1 MDHPM
6 LPKQLGVPGWT
17 GTSPPHFIFFS
28 FFFSYNFKGLL
39 KKKYKERS
47 AKLCSLQSGQ
57 VQQMYLE
64 L

>member
-17 GTSPPHFIFFS
+17 GTSPPAL
-28 FFFSYNFKGLL
+28 FFFFFFLQFQRAF
-39 KKKYKERS
+39 KKYKERS

-57 VQQMYLE
+57 VKQMYLE